1 MISSTAISALRR
13 NARSIHS
20 TSRASF
26 AVYDN
31 ILDTIGHTPV
41 VKINKI
47 APDHVNLYAK
57 CEFFNPLSSVK
68 DRLAIGII
76 EHAEKTGALKPG
88 QTVIEATSGN
98 TGIAVAMVCAQK
110 GYPCIITM
118 AEPFSIERRKVMRM
132 LGARVVITPAA
143 EKGTGMVKKAKE
155 LAEKHDGFLCRQ
167 FENEANPAYHASTTG
182 PEILRDFANIGL
194 THWVTGMGT
203 GGTLQGVGKVLK
215 AAIPDIKIIASE
227 PANAAILTSG
237 QPQKR
242 EADGSSAAT
251 HPNWEPHPIQGWT
264 PDFIPQVTQVASD
277 LNLIDE
283 ILPVTGPDAMATSKA
298 LAQKE
303 GIFTGISGGAS
314 MAVALEV
321 AKNAPAGSNI
331 LTMLPDTSERYLS
344 TPLYEAID
352 ADMNEEEVALSKST
366 PGYQLS

>member
-110 GYPCIITM
+110 GYPCVSLWQSHS
-118 AEPFSIERRKVMRM
+118 P
-132 LGARVVITPAA
+132 
-143 EKGTGMVKKAKE
+143 
-155 LAEKHDGFLCRQ
+155 
-167 FENEANPAYHASTTG
+167 
-182 PEILRDFANIGL
+182 
-194 THWVTGMGT
+194 
-203 GGTLQGVGKVLK
+203 
-215 AAIPDIKIIASE
+215 
-227 PANAAILTSG
+227 
-237 QPQKR
+237 
-242 EADGSSAAT
+242 
-251 HPNWEPHPIQGWT
+251 
-264 PDFIPQVTQVASD
+264 
-277 LNLIDE
+277 
-283 ILPVTGPDAMATSKA
+283 
-298 LAQKE
+298 
-303 GIFTGISGGAS
+303 
-314 MAVALEV
+314 
-321 AKNAPAGSNI
+321 
-331 LTMLPDTSERYLS
+331 
-344 TPLYEAID
+344 
-352 ADMNEEEVALSKST
+352 
-366 PGYQLS
+366 